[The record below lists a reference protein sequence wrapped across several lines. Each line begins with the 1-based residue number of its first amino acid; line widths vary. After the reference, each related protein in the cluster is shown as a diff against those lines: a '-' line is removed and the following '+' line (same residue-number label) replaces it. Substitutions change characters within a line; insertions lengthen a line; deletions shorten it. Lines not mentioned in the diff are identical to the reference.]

1 MGVTVRQKVK
11 GKGQPWWVFVCY
23 QGKRISKKVGSKRDA
38 ERVASEIRVRLAR
51 GEFGFKD
58 QEVPTFGK
66 YVDEWL
72 RTYARHELKP
82 RTRKGY
88 ESVINKHLKPR
99 FGPKRLD
106 QITRPEFRKFLYEKL
121 NEDPAANTVKNI
133 KVVMGS
139 IMSSAVEDGLI
150 PDNPASRLGRIFR
163 AKAENNEIRPLTF
176 EEAATFLETCK
187 TYFPKYYPFFLLLL
201 RTGMRLGEA
210 LALKWEDI
218 DFHGGF
224 IEVRR
229 SASLGKITIPKSG
242 RTRRVEM
249 SRHLAQVLKDLLT
262 QRKREALQKGWGE
275 VPEWVFCNERGNM
288 INQAN
293 LRHRVFHK
301 ILERAGLRRI
311 RIHDLRHT
319 YATHRILLGHSIAR
333 VSRDLGHA
341 SIKITVDTYYHWLPV
356 ANEKREVD
364 DLDALDC
371 TLYAPRGTENGRDVV

>member
-23 QGKRISKKVGSKRDA
+23 QGKRVSKKIGSKQEA
-38 ERVASEIRVRLAR
+38 EKVASELRLRLAR
-51 GEFGFKD
+51 GEFGL
-58 QEVPTFGK
+58 ENRAVPTFAE

-88 ESVINKHLKPR
+88 ESVINKHLKPM
-99 FGPKRLD
+99 FGSKRLD
-106 QITRPEFRKFLYEKL
+106 QITKPEFRKFLYEKL
-121 NEDPAANTVKNI
+121 NGDLAVNTVKNI

-150 PDNPASRLGRIFR
+150 SDNPASGLGRIFR
-163 AKAENNEIRPLTF
+163 GKGETKEIRPLTF
-176 EEAATFLETCK
+176 EEAALFLDTCRRH
-187 TYFPKYYPFFLLLL
+187 FPRHYPFFLLLL

-249 SRHLAQVLKDLLT
+249 STHLAQVLKDLLA
-262 QRKREALQKGWGE
+262 QRKREALEKGWGH
-275 VPEWVFCNERGNM
+275 VPEWVFCNERGEM

-301 ILERAGLRRI
+301 ILEKAGLRRI

-371 TLYAPRGTENGRDVV
+371 TLYAPRGTNGGRDVV

>member
-66 YVDEWL
+66 YVDDWL

-163 AKAENNEIRPLTF
+163 AKAENNDPTLTLPRP
-176 EEAATFLETCK
+176 E
-187 TYFPKYYPFFLLLL
+187 
-201 RTGMRLGEA
+201 
-210 LALKWEDI
+210 
-218 DFHGGF
+218 
-224 IEVRR
+224 
-229 SASLGKITIPKSG
+229 SG
-242 RTRRVEM
+242 
-249 SRHLAQVLKDLLT
+249 
-262 QRKREALQKGWGE
+262 
-275 VPEWVFCNERGNM
+275 CRGAKM
-288 INQAN
+288 A
-293 LRHRVFHK
+293 
-301 ILERAGLRRI
+301 
-311 RIHDLRHT
+311 
-319 YATHRILLGHSIAR
+319 
-333 VSRDLGHA
+333 
-341 SIKITVDTYYHWLPV
+341 
-356 ANEKREVD
+356 
-364 DLDALDC
+364 
-371 TLYAPRGTENGRDVV
+371 